1 MAKILRGKHMLT
13 ESRSYLG
20 KTTMILI
27 FVWSLVIVP
36 ACKKETVK
44 NPAEKI
50 IPVHVDKVATDRV
63 EYTLTRVGSMASRE
77 SVLIR
82 TQTEAYVSKIFFEE
96 GKRVR
101 KGQTL
106 VKLKDLK
113 LQAEVRSLEAKV
125 RQAEAR
131 LANSLSEKKR
141 KEALVRENV
150 VPQQAFDDLL
160 ARVKM
165 EQASV
170 EQLKAD
176 LSYAVEKLKD
186 TEIRA
191 PFAGVT
197 AERLV
202 STGSFLK
209 VGDPVVRLVQ
219 LNPLEI
225 GFRVDE
231 RYKTNLYAGQEIS
244 VRVAAYPDR
253 RFSGKVF
260 FISPDVE
267 AETRTFLVKGA
278 VDNNREL
285 LNPGMFAEATI
296 VTEVHE
302 KTLVVPWDAIVEME
316 QEIFLYKLEG
326 RKARKIPVRLGV
338 IRDNRAEVF
347 GDLRPG
353 DVVVTE
359 GKFALKDG
367 SGVEVKAAKK

>member
-1 MAKILRGKHMLT
+1 MTNISRGKRMLSK
-13 ESRSYLG
+13 SRPYLG

-27 FVWSLVIVP
+27 FVWSLVMMP
-36 ACKKETVK
+36 ACEKEAVKK
-44 NPAEKI
+44 PAEKV

-63 EYTLTRVGSMASRE
+63 EYTLTRVGSLASRE

-82 TQTEAYVSKIFFEE
+82 TQTEAGVSKIFFEE
-96 GKRVR
+96 GKRVK

-106 VKLKDLK
+106 VKLDDLK
-113 LQAEVRSLEAKV
+113 FQAEVRSLEAKV

-131 LANSLSEKKR
+131 LANSLSEKNR

-160 ARVKM
+160 ARVKI

-186 TEIRA
+186 AEIRA

-197 AERLV
+197 AEKLV

-219 LNPLEI
+219 LNSLEI
-225 GFRVDE
+225 AFRVDE

-253 RFSGKVF
+253 KFSGKIF

-278 VDNNREL
+278 VDNKREL

-296 VTEVHE
+296 VAEVHE
-302 KTLVVPWDAIVEME
+302 KTLMVPWDAIIEME
-316 QEIFLYKLEG
+316 KEFFLYRLEG